1 MISCGSR
8 SLGSV
13 LLRNCLTG
21 REESV
26 AKDEENETSRN
37 DGRRDDGNGRRMNDD
52 RCVTNER
59 KSERVTAPNVRGPFR
74 LFVLSSNESS
84 KTKKKQCD
92 KKRGKECEEKSR
104 YRLRRNV

>member
-1 MISCGSR
+1 MGRDENEETGSLEVGCETVAAVFKPYVIISWGSK

-26 AKDEENETSRN
+26 AKDEGRQTSRN
-37 DGRRDDGNGRRMNDD
+37 YSREDDGNRAK
-52 RCVTNER
+52 NEQ

-74 LFVLSSNESS
+74 LFVLSSDESS
-84 KTKKKQCD
+84 KT
-92 KKRGKECEEKSR
+92 REETIR
-104 YRLRRNV
+104 